1 MGAQE
6 VALEW
11 YEDEVRQIEQL
22 HEQAPPQPGSVVFY
36 GSSSLRLWTTL
47 SDDMAPWPVINRA
60 FGGSTLAACVHF
72 FDRLV
77 LPCAPGAIVLYAGD
91 NDLGDGR
98 LPDDVVRSLRA
109 MLTRID
115 TSLGP
120 VPVAYVSIKPSL
132 TRWGLRERIQR
143 VNAEARLM
151 MEQRPSSYYVDVYTP
166 MLDANGRPRAELF
179 DTDGLHLSSAGYR
192 LWRTVLRP
200 YVAILAGAVKEQ

>member
-1 MGAQE
+1 M
-6 VALEW
+6 EW
-11 YEDEVRQIEQL
+11 YEDEVRQIERL
-22 HEQAPPQPGSVVFY
+22 HKQAPPQPGSVMFY

-151 MEQRPSSYYVDVYTP
+151 MEQRPSSYYVDVYTL

>member
-1 MGAQE
+1 M
-6 VALEW
+6 EW

-166 MLDANGRPRAELF
+166 MLDANGRPRAKLF

>member
-1 MGAQE
+1 M
-6 VALEW
+6 EW